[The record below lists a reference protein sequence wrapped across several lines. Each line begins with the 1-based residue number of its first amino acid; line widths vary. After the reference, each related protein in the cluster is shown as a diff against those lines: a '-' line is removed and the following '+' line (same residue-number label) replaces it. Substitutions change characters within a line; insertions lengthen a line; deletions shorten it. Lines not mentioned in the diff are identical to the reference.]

1 MWRGCARS
9 HPVRMSTSIVVKD
22 RKSQSSSLAKER
34 NRRDATRREADAS
47 LMASLLRKEP
57 IAADELYARY
67 ASRIYGLGLV
77 LLKNR
82 ADAED
87 LVQDTFLKV
96 WRTGSAFDP
105 QRGSLDVWVL
115 LTARSLAIDLLRRRT
130 LETRK
135 LRAQPSVSDVSDE
148 PGPEWLAEQRDL
160 IRRVGNAMD
169 RLPPR
174 QRSAVALAYL
184 GQRSSTEV
192 AELQGIPPGTV
203 KSRVRAGI
211 ATLRGALAESHECRR
226 TACASGPERSGEGAS
241 QIVRSVRVDR
251 PKVRRDRSWLD
262 ALPLDPREPEV
273 VRAKAIDRSCDRQSG
288 TTPVRAASRG
298 QVVITEAEP

>member
-1 MWRGCARS
+1 
-9 HPVRMSTSIVVKD
+9 MSTSIATDPKG
-22 RKSQSSSLAKER
+22 QAPSLARER
-34 NRRDATRREADAS
+34 NRHDAIPRETDAS

-57 IAADELYARY
+57 AAADALYARY
-67 ASRIYGLGLV
+67 ESRIYGLGLV

-96 WRTGSAFDP
+96 WRTGAAFDP

-130 LETRK
+130 LEARK
-135 LRAQPSVSDVSDE
+135 LSSLPIASDVSDDL
-148 PGPEWLAEQRDL
+148 GPERLAEQRD
-160 IRRVGNAMD
+160 IIQRVEHAMD

-174 QRSAVALAYL
+174 QRSALVLAYL

-203 KSRVRAGI
+203 KSRIRAGI
-211 ATLRGALAESHECRR
+211 ATLRRTLAE
-226 TACASGPERSGEGAS
+226 GVSGERPIGRRKQTGA
-241 QIVRSVRVDR
+241 IR
-251 PKVRRDRSWLD
+251 
-262 ALPLDPREPEV
+262 
-273 VRAKAIDRSCDRQSG
+273 
-288 TTPVRAASRG
+288 
-298 QVVITEAEP
+298 

>member
-1 MWRGCARS
+1 MEAL
-9 HPVRMSTSIVVKD
+9 VRN
-22 RKSQSSSLAKER
+22 ER
-34 NRRDATRREADAS
+34 AAADA
-47 LMASLLRKEP
+47 
-57 IAADELYARY
+57 LYARY
-67 ASRIYGLGLV
+67 ASRIHGLGLV

-96 WRTGSAFDP
+96 WRTGAAFDA
-105 QRGSLDVWVL
+105 QKGSLDGWVL

-135 LRAQPSVSDVSDE
+135 LRSQPSVPDVADE

-169 RLPPR
+169 RLPLR

-192 AELQGIPPGTV
+192 AELQGIPRGTV
-203 KSRVRAGI
+203 KSRIRAGI
-211 ATLRGALAESHECRR
+211 ATLRGTLAEGISGGPPNGRR
-226 TACASGPERSGEGAS
+226 KQAGA
-241 QIVRSVRVDR
+241 IR
-251 PKVRRDRSWLD
+251 
-262 ALPLDPREPEV
+262 
-273 VRAKAIDRSCDRQSG
+273 
-288 TTPVRAASRG
+288 
-298 QVVITEAEP
+298 

>member
-1 MWRGCARS
+1 MFGVAARDFLDVTRCIGS
-9 HPVRMSTSIVVKD
+9 HPACMSTSIVVTDSKAL
-22 RKSQSSSLAKER
+22 SPSLAR
-34 NRRDATRREADAS
+34 GRTRRDATRREADAS

-57 IAADELYARY
+57 AAADALYARY
-67 ASRIYGLGLV
+67 APRIYGLGLV

-105 QRGSLDVWVL
+105 RRGSLDVWVL

-130 LETRK
+130 LETKK

-160 IRRVGNAMD
+160 IRRVGSAMD

-203 KSRVRAGI
+203 KSRIRAGI
-211 ATLRGALAESHECRR
+211 ATLRGTLADRGSGGTPIGMRKSRPERFGEVEAES
-226 TACASGPERSGEGAS
+226 
-241 QIVRSVRVDR
+241 
-251 PKVRRDRSWLD
+251 
-262 ALPLDPREPEV
+262 
-273 VRAKAIDRSCDRQSG
+273 
-288 TTPVRAASRG
+288 
-298 QVVITEAEP
+298 